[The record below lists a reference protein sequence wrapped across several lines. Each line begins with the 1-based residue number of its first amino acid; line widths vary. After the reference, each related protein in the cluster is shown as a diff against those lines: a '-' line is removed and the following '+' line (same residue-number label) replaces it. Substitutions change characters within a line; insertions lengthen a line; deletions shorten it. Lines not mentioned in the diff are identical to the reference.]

1 MDLLKPAEAAREL
14 GVSYPTMK
22 QWIYRGKVE
31 SVKTPGGHHRISR
44 AEIDRLAGKDDSAR
58 SRQRTGSLPAISGR
72 NRLRGEVVQV
82 RYDGFLAEV
91 RIDVA
96 GQMVTA
102 IITRRAAEEL
112 DLGRGVRATA
122 LIKATEV
129 MVIRDWEPERQKGS

>member
-58 SRQRTGSLPAISGR
+58 RRQRTGSLPAISGR
-72 NRLRGEVVQV
+72 NRFRGEVVEV
-82 RYDGFLAEV
+82 RYDGLLAEV

-102 IITRRAAEEL
+102 IITRGAAEEL
-112 DLGRGVRATA
+112 DLRRGVRATA

-129 MVIRDWEPERQKGS
+129 MVIRE

>member
-129 MVIRDWEPERQKGS
+129 MVIRDWEHERQKGS

>member
-58 SRQRTGSLPAISGR
+58 RRQRTGSLPAISGR
-72 NRLRGEVVQV
+72 NRLRGEVVEV
-82 RYDGFLAEV
+82 RYDGLLAEV

-102 IITRRAAEEL
+102 IITRGAAEEL
-112 DLGRGVRATA
+112 DLRRGVRATA

-129 MVIRDWEPERQKGS
+129 MVIRE

>member
-22 QWIYRGKVE
+22 QWIYRGKVK

-44 AEIDRLAGKDDSAR
+44 AEVDRLAGKDDSAR
-58 SRQRTGSLPAISGR
+58 RRQRTGSLPAISGR
-72 NRLRGEVVQV
+72 NRLRGEVVEV
-82 RYDGFLAEV
+82 RYDGLLAEV

-102 IITRRAAEEL
+102 IITRGAAEEL
-112 DLGRGVRATA
+112 DLRRGVHATA

-129 MVIRDWEPERQKGS
+129 MVIRD

>member
-58 SRQRTGSLPAISGR
+58 RRQRTGSLPAISGR
-72 NRLRGEVVQV
+72 NRLRGEVVEV
-82 RYDGFLAEV
+82 RYDGLLAEV

-102 IITRRAAEEL
+102 IITRGAAEEL
-112 DLGRGVRATA
+112 DLRRGVRATA

-129 MVIRDWEPERQKGS
+129 MVIRDWEPARQKGS